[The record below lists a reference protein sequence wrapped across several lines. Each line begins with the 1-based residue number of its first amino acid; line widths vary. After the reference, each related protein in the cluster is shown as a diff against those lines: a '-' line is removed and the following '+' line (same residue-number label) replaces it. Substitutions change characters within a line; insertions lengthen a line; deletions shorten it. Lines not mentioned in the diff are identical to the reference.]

1 MKEKNGK
8 KLNKENNDLASKTAL
23 ITGGSIRIGKEIAIT
38 LAKLNFNLV
47 INFKSSESQAQ
58 ELAKFIEEKYCVKV
72 SIFQADLFKQ
82 NEVKKLS
89 DFMITNFSDWNLLI
103 NNASIFKPSNFLSDD
118 AEIQF
123 NENLSIHLSSPIFL
137 MQEFAKA
144 VKKNHNEN
152 AQIINILD
160 KNIARYETKNFYYLL
175 TKKFLASATKMIAL
189 QLAPQVRV
197 NGISP
202 GIILPNDQE
211 KDYHQIIPM
220 KKIGEPKNIT
230 QTIEFLLKN
239 NFITGQIIAIDGG
252 ASLNHAG

>member
-1 MKEKNGK
+1 M
-8 KLNKENNDLASKTAL
+8 
-23 ITGGSIRIGKEIAIT
+23 
-38 LAKLNFNLV
+38 
-47 INFKSSESQAQ
+47 
-58 ELAKFIEEKYCVKV
+58 
-72 SIFQADLFKQ
+72 
-82 NEVKKLS
+82 
-89 DFMITNFSDWNLLI
+89 
-103 NNASIFKPSNFLSDD
+103 
-118 AEIQF
+118 
-123 NENLSIHLSSPIFL
+123 
-137 MQEFAKA
+137 
-144 VKKNHNEN
+144 
-152 AQIINILD
+152 D

-230 QTIEFLLKN
+230 QTIEFLLNN